1 MCGGNQVR
9 PYGSGIR
16 CLSLSHLF
24 SSLYFLALAEGLETT
39 KIHSV
44 VATLNSQA
52 IIATGPFRSPHHTIS
67 DAGLVG
73 GGTVPKPGEVSL
85 AHKRRCLSLRDELPE
100 FRRTG
105 VGNDRQPVKNFGR

>member
-1 MCGGNQVR
+1 MPCAEANRVR

-16 CLSLSHLF
+16 CLSLSPLF
-24 SSLYFLALAEGLETT
+24 SSLYFLALAEALETT

-52 IIATGPFRSPHHTIS
+52 IIATRAFRSPHHTIS

-73 GGTVPKPGEVSL
+73 GGTVPKRDEVSL
-85 AHKRRCLSLRDELPE
+85 ARN
-100 FRRTG
+100 G
-105 VGNDRQPVKNFGR
+105 VVFLAR